1 MRHATQSVSPGRVS
15 ELRRVI
21 GEVPL
26 EPVSHL
32 DLTRLAVTARATI
45 RTGDT
50 CPYANVIV
58 VSG

>member
-1 MRHATQSVSPGRVS
+1 
-15 ELRRVI
+15 VI
-21 GEVPL
+21 
-26 EPVSHL
+26 SHL
-32 DLTRLAVTARATI
+32 DLKRLASTAKATI